1 MYKEYIHDL
10 FTEGLGDLFFMKYYL
25 FIKKNIKNNIIKK
38 ILIVI
43 HEVIYLIFLGII
55 VYIIFKLSF
64 PL

>member
-55 VYIIFKLSF
+55 AYIIFKLSF